1 MPVWS
6 HSRLSSYEKCPLQY
20 RYRYIDKIRKDT
32 FGIEAFLGNR
42 VHEALEH
49 LYRRKGEVRKAP
61 RLPEILAV
69 YRSRWDAEYK
79 DNVRIVRRGWA
90 PADYREEGE
99 KYLTGFYH
107 RNAPFDDGETVGLEV
122 KVEFALDASGRYRV
136 LGYID
141 RLVRREAGLYEIH
154 DYKTSAFRPSD
165 EDLRRDRQLT
175 FYQMAVR
182 DQHADARDVRLVW
195 HFLAQGDR
203 RTATRTESE
212 IEDHRRQAMRLVD
225 RIEAARDFPARPS
238 PLCRWCEYR
247 DICPAEKHKV
257 AAEAVAAERLLA
269 ADRNRY
275 LEIAG
280 RPLTKATQTSLG
292 LPGVPDPPERPVRRR
307 ASKPSPAKPEPRR
320 PAEAPAVLPL
330 PEA

>member
-6 HSRLSSYEKCPLQY
+6 HSRLSSFEKCPLQF
-20 RYRYIDKIRKDT
+20 RFRYIDKIRKDT
-32 FGIEAFLGNR
+32 FSIEAFLGNR

-49 LYRRKGEVRKAP
+49 LYRRKGEVKKTP

-69 YRSRWDAEYK
+69 YRARWDAEYK
-79 DNVRIVRRGWA
+79 DNVKVVRRGLA
-90 PADYREEGE
+90 AADYREEGE
-99 KYLTGFYH
+99 EYLKNFYH

-122 KVEFALDASGRYRV
+122 KVEFALDASGRYRIV
-136 LGYID
+136 GYID

-154 DYKTSAFRPSD
+154 DFKTSAFRPSD

-175 FYQMAVR
+175 FYQIAVR
-182 DQHADARDVRLVW
+182 DQHPDARDIRLVW
-195 HFLAQGDR
+195 HFLAQDER

-225 RIEAARDFPARPS
+225 RIEAAREFPARPS

-257 AAEAVAAERLLA
+257 AAEAVAAERQLQA
-269 ADRNRY
+269 ARTRY
-275 LEIAG
+275 QQLAG
-280 RPLTKATQTSLG
+280 RPVTHAEQQSLG
-292 LPGVPDPPERPVRRR
+292 LPGVPEPLPKAARRR
-307 ASKPSPAKPEPRR
+307 AAKPSPKPGSRPPSREPG
-320 PAEAPAVLPL
+320 VLPL